1 MSLARGSFR
10 RRANGVCFP
19 TFSHKGGETPI
30 CPTLFFSTGMRRLNV
45 TLEGLIALV
54 TVAQEG
60 SLERGGKTLGLS
72 TSAAGKQI
80 STLEKAVGAKLF
92 EHRRGRWVLNEEGKL
107 LVPEAFQT
115 IFHARMGVD
124 LVQAHVRLR
133 TDHLSVGYST
143 FLSPILIGI
152 IRQARLKRHNDIK
165 IEWKSLLTEQA
176 VESVVRG
183 ELDIGFGYLPI
194 KEPELLV
201 RKVFEEPL
209 AVLPAR
215 ESRTHREAND
225 IARGSRRTADCFHRP
240 QCSTAAVRGDGGAL
254 PVAGNRA
261 AVCRGLLLFDGSTG
275 FGCAR
280 HRSLPASCIT
290 RTLRRRHS
298 RPAIG
303 GPFAHLQERHVRA
316 SGERG

>member
-1 MSLARGSFR
+1 MPHPS
-10 RRANGVCFP
+10 
-19 TFSHKGGETPI
+19 
-30 CPTLFFSTGMRRLNV
+30 FSTGMRRLNV

-152 IRQARLKRHNDIK
+152 IRQVRLKRHNDIK
-165 IEWKSLLTEQA
+165 IEWKSLLTEPA

-194 KEPELLV
+194 KEPGLLV

-209 AVLPAR
+209 AVCLPEGHAL
-215 ESRTHREAND
+215 TVKQTILPEALEGLPMITIGRSAVPLRFEETEEHFRSLGIELRYVED
-225 IARGSRRTADCFHRP
+225 CFSSMEALASVARGTGVCLLPVSRAH
-240 QCSTAAVRGDGGAL
+240 SGDGI
-254 PVAGNRA
+254 V
-261 AVCRGLLLFDGSTG
+261 
-275 FGCAR
+275 
-280 HRSLPASCIT
+280 
-290 RTLRRRHS
+290 
-298 RPAIG
+298 
-303 GPFAHLQERHVRA
+303 VRA
-316 SGERG
+316 LEDRLLTYRSGMFVRQENEDESIKDFLQLILQRTTPYRKFHH